1 MSNSLAAFSAPPPPS
16 PKGFFPHCEEMLVLK
31 ETHESGLD
39 RTTAE
44 EVLLGQDH
52 ERNNMVAGNEMK
64 RKYREKETLKLLV

>member
-1 MSNSLAAFSAPPPPS
+1 
-16 PKGFFPHCEEMLVLK
+16 MLVLK